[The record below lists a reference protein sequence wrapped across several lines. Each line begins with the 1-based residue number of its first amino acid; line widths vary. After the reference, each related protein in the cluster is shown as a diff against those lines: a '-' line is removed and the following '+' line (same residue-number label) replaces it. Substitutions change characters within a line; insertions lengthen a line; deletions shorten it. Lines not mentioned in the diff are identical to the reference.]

1 MLSSE
6 CPSMNAETGTISMTS
21 IAETKKPMDARA
33 EMMLDDDTK
42 LQNLIYKPDLISFL
56 ETKMHN

>member
-1 MLSSE
+1 
-6 CPSMNAETGTISMTS
+6 MNAETGTISMTS

-56 ETKMHN
+56 ETKMYN